1 MTNPICIVL
10 ACLLLACQPGRHERP
25 ELVDSGSEAALT
37 QHQTTHDNSPSSLD
51 VVCLVYHRFGDSR
64 YPSTNIGLG
73 EFENHLKYLKNSN
86 YEVITL
92 GQAVDRMLS
101 SGSWEKPLA
110 VITVDDGYRT
120 FSTGAMPLLK
130 KYGYRATL
138 FVNTE
143 SVGGGD
149 YLGWEDLKALVRDS
163 IEIGNHS
170 HAHTQFLN
178 LSGEERLRRFRDD
191 VQQAQDLFARH
202 LGFRPDLFAYP
213 YGEYVPEMYP
223 VLVAMGFRA
232 AAAQKSGVFASRWEL
247 YAIPRFPMA
256 GSFARMES
264 FREKV
269 NMKALPV
276 EEVKPQSPVITG
288 NSLPILRLRLTPGQI
303 RIAQLQAFV
312 GGSKVQPL
320 VEDSTGIWIRIEP
333 GLPVSSRRTPY
344 TLTAPLTYGGW
355 GWYTHLFVHPET
367 PE

>member
-1 MTNPICIVL
+1 MMHLFFIAL
-10 ACLLLACQPGRHERP
+10 ACLLLACQSGRHERP
-25 ELVDSGSEAALT
+25 EQVDSGSGIAVSENHPG
-37 QHQTTHDNSPSSLD
+37 QDESPASLD
-51 VVCLVYHRFGDSR
+51 IVCLVYHRFGDSR
-64 YPSTNIGLG
+64 YPSTNIGLA
-73 EFENHLKYLKNSN
+73 EFEEHLKYLKNN
-86 YEVITL
+86 QFDVITL
-92 GQAVDRMLS
+92 GEAVGRMLS
-101 SGSWEKPLA
+101 SGSQEKPVA
-110 VITVDDGYRT
+110 VITVDDGYRS
-120 FSTGAMPLLK
+120 FSAGAMPLLK

-149 YLGWEDLKALVRDS
+149 YLGWEDLKNLLRDS

-178 LSGEERLRRFRDD
+178 ISGAERLRRFRDD

-213 YGEYVPEMYP
+213 YGEFVPEMRP
-223 VLVAMGFRA
+223 VLMDMGFRA
-232 AAAQKSGVFASRWEL
+232 AAAQKSGVFASRREL
-247 YAIPRFPMA
+247 YAIPRFPMG

-264 FREKV
+264 YREKV

-276 EEVKPQSPVITG
+276 EEVMPENPVITG
-288 NSLPILRLRLTPGQI
+288 SSLPVLRLRLKPGQI
-303 RIAQLQAFV
+303 RHASLQAFV
-312 GGSKVQPL
+312 GGSNVQPV
-320 VEDSTGIWIRIEP
+320 VEDSTGMWIRVDP

-344 TLTAPLTYGGW
+344 TLTAPLKGGGW